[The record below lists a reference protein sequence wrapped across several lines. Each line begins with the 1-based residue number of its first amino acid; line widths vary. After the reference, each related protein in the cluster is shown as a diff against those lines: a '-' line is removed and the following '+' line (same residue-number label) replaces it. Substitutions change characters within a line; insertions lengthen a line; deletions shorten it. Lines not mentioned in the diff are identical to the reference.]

1 MSTVEEKLA
10 LSEAYSNLLDT
21 VWNMRVHITTGHWID
36 YGNILNPGTVI
47 RLHWYN
53 SDFWMLTEQ
62 EGTGSLNDRWVSS
75 KGESWDVHMMLSHIM
90 RYNLDVEIIFNPHSD
105 H

>member
-1 MSTVEEKLA
+1 MSTGEERLA

-47 RLHWYN
+47 RLHGYT
-53 SDFWMLTEQ
+53 SDFWMLR
-62 EGTGSLNDRWVSS
+62 NDGWVSS
-75 KGESWDVHMMLSHIM
+75 YGGDRTHDEMFVSMLRHRDHMFLLHKG
-90 RYNLDVEIIFNPHSD
+90 Y
-105 H
+105 